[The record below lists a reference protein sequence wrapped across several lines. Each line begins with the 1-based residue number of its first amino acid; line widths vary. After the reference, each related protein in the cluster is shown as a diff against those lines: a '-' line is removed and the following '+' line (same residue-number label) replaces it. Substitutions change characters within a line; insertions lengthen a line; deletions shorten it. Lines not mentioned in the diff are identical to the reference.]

1 MTESQN
7 CEDKGINTRALAFV
21 MKIVL
26 SNKAKHK
33 HHLQVCPRSS
43 YPGLRG
49 PAEAG
54 VLPCLFLC
62 GKAETS
68 MDNVSYEVTEVGG
81 EWTRRVS
88 E

>member
-1 MTESQN
+1 MSKIWEGLFN
-7 CEDKGINTRALAFV
+7 CLF
-21 MKIVL
+21 KIV
-26 SNKAKHK
+26 SVTNIVKHRL
-33 HHLQVCPRSS
+33 HVCPRSS

>member
-1 MTESQN
+1 MSKIWEGLFN
-7 CEDKGINTRALAFV
+7 CLF
-21 MKIVL
+21 KIV
-26 SNKAKHK
+26 SFIHTYIVKHCL
-33 HHLQVCPRSS
+33 HLCPRSS

>member
-1 MTESQN
+1 MS
-7 CEDKGINTRALAFV
+7 NTAL
-21 MKIVL
+21 
-26 SNKAKHK
+26 H
-33 HHLQVCPRSS
+33 VCPRSS